1 MVQLDRLRY
10 YYYCKFFYYQ
20 EEAEE
25 YGIDWDEVVPLADP
39 ETVEVPLTQNP
50 LSAEQYTLLCQ
61 SFDPTDMS
69 SDCDAADIYCAVRQY
84 VHSVIS
90 E

>member
-1 MVQLDRLRY
+1 M
-10 YYYCKFFYYQ
+10 
-20 EEAEE
+20 
-25 YGIDWDEVVPLADP
+25 VPLADP
-39 ETVEVPLTQNP
+39 ETVEVPLTQNSNA

-69 SDCDAADIYCAVRQY
+69 SDCDGVDIYCAAHQY
-84 VHSVIS
+84 VYCVIS

>member
-1 MVQLDRLRY
+1 M
-10 YYYCKFFYYQ
+10 
-20 EEAEE
+20 
-25 YGIDWDEVVPLADP
+25 VPLADP
-39 ETVEVPLTQNP
+39 ETVEVPLTQYP
-50 LSAEQYTLLCQ
+50 LSAEYTLLCQ

-69 SDCDAADIYCAVRQY
+69 SDCDGADIYCAVRQY